1 MSVVIEIIQPD
12 GARARHRLNGPPLTL
27 GRSLANDIIVDDPY
41 VDATHVRLTPDPN
54 GSVIVEDLQSVNGI
68 IANEA
73 RLAGRVVVQPGDTLR
88 IGRTV
93 IRFRNPNESVPPALL
108 DQPADVPTEPQ
119 PTTVVVPRRRPRFV
133 TETSVGLVLLLTVMA
148 AYAFNSW
155 LGDSSRSS
163 ANEATSVALGVAIA
177 LSVWAGLWSIASR
190 VIVHR
195 FRFMGHMAVASA
207 VVLAALVW
215 SILEAWLQFF
225 VPDSVLDTVP
235 AFIVMLA
242 LLAVLVAAHLA
253 LASTMSRRRQ
263 WRVGAIVAGVV
274 VAVSG
279 LAALTKDDSFSDVPK
294 FPAVVKPLSPR
305 FIPTKS
311 IAQFENASR
320 EMKDEV
326 DQLAKK

>member
-1 MSVVIEIIQPD
+1 MSVVIEVIQPD
-12 GARARHRLNGPPLTL
+12 GARARHRLNGVPLTL
-27 GRSLANDIIVDDPY
+27 GRALANDIIVDDPY
-41 VDATHVRLTPDPN
+41 VDATHVRLTPDSD
-54 GSVIVEDLQSVNGI
+54 GTVIVEDLESVNGI
-68 IANEA
+68 VANED
-73 RLAGRVVVQPGDTLR
+73 RLAGRVVARAGDTLR
-88 IGRTV
+88 VGRTT
-93 IRFRNPNESVPPALL
+93 IRFRDPNESVPPALV
-108 DQPADVPTEPQ
+108 DQAAVAPPAQAPAV
-119 PTTVVVPRRRPRFV
+119 VVVPRSRRRLV
-133 TETSVGLVLLLTVMA
+133 TETSAGLLLLLGAMT

-163 ANEATSVALGVAIA
+163 ANDATSVALGVAIA

-195 FRFMGHMAVASA
+195 FRFMGHLAVASA
-207 VVLAALVW
+207 IVLGSLAW
-215 SILEAWLQFF
+215 SIIEGWLQFF
-225 VPDSVLDTVP
+225 VPDSAFATVS
-235 AFIVMLA
+235 AFIVMLG
-242 LLAVLVAAHLA
+242 LLAVLVAAHLS

-311 IAQFENASR
+311 IAQFESATR